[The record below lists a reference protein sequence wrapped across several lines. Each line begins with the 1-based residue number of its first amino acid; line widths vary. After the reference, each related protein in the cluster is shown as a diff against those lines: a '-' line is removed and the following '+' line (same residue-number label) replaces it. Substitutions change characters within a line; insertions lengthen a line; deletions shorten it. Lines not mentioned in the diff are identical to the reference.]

1 MKEFTLEE
9 ELAFEALMD
18 RLDEIANE
26 NDLQTLW
33 SVEEITDVYKE
44 IGIQPKYITNGIE
57 SDVRVELPNTP
68 LTWLDL
74 WKASD
79 ELYKLLGDVDHKFIE
94 EFEVKTENGETFLEV
109 FFGS

>member
-1 MKEFTLEE
+1 
-9 ELAFEALMD
+9 MD

-33 SVEEITDVYKE
+33 SVEEITDVYEE

-57 SDVRVELPNTP
+57 SDIKVELPNIK

-79 ELYKLLGDVDHKFIE
+79 ELYKLLGDTDHRFIE
-94 EFEVKTENGETFLEV
+94 KFEVKTENGETFLEV